1 MARDRE
7 ALRRRLQTRME
18 NQERF
23 CPNGNCASY
32 GQTGN
37 IVKNG
42 RTRQGQQRY
51 RCQECGRI
59 FTATAGTPF
68 YGLRADWVDV
78 LEALAMLA
86 ERNSIAAVAR
96 VKEVQPNTVAN
107 WLRKAGQ
114 HAQAVEE
121 VLMRE
126 FGVEQLQLD
135 ELWTYVGNRGGKGGI
150 PRRKIREHSGRRPP
164 SIQRA
169 S

>member
-7 ALRRRLQTRME
+7 ALRRRLQERME
-18 NQERF
+18 SQARV
-23 CPNGNCASY
+23 CPNEECSVY
-32 GQTGN
+32 GQTGRH

-51 RCQECGRI
+51 RCNECRRI
-59 FTATAGTPF
+59 VTATEGTPF

-107 WLRKAGQ
+107 WLKKVGP

-121 VLMRE
+121 VLVQE
-126 FGVEQLQLD
+126 FGVDHLQVD

-150 PRRKIREHSGRRPP
+150 LRPTRRAPFGKQPP
-164 SIQRA
+164 STP
-169 S
+169 